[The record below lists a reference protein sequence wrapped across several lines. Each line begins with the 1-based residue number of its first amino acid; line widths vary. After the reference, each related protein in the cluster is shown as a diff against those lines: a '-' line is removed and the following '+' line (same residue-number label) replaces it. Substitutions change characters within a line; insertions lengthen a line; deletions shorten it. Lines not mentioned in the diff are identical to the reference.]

1 MNNPIIQ
8 SPVHKRCAAK
18 HILVLVI
25 HTLTSSINPL
35 TANAPELHRVPHYG
49 SYAGG
54 R

>member
-1 MNNPIIQ
+1 MNNPTIQ
-8 SPVHKRCAAK
+8 SPVHKKSAII
-18 HILVLVI
+18 HILVLMI